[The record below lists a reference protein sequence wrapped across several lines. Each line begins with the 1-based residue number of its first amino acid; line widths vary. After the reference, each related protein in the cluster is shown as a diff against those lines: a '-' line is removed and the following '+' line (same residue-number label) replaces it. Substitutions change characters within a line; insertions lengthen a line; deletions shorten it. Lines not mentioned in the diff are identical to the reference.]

1 MDQNDMKGLAC
12 LCLFGLTEAL
22 IAPHSLSELFDA
34 QRIIFTDSREFQK
47 IADLLSIDKE
57 LLRKRVFNHLEASG
71 VHCQGSFSH

>member
-1 MDQNDMKGLAC
+1 MKGLAC

-22 IAPHSLSELFDA
+22 IDPQSLSELFDA
-34 QRIIFTDSREFQK
+34 QRIIFTDSTEFQK